1 LFAELDRRLGFRI
14 GLDIGG
20 VIGSAV
26 GAEANGGGRAY
37 NLWGEAVRTALAM
50 AESGPAG
57 AIHVTESAYQRLRDR
72 YLFRVRG
79 SFYLERV
86 GEMSTYL
93 LIGRL

>member
-1 LFAELDRRLGFRI
+1 
-14 GLDIGG
+14 
-20 VIGSAV
+20 
-26 GAEANGGGRAY
+26 
-37 NLWGEAVRTALAM
+37 M